1 MVPLKILAKGYS
13 RKFVQK
19 LTLLEIFWQNLKVH
33 GIFENKKVEGIL
45 RKT

>member
-1 MVPLKILAKGYS
+1 
-13 RKFVQK
+13 VQK
-19 LTLLEIFWQNLKVH
+19 LTSLGIIWQKLKIH